1 MFFGFVW
8 FFFNLGPVAEM
19 GACLKPGFLFFVEE
33 GEESNWD
40 LKMSRKLIWGE
51 ERKLFIEQERW
62 H

>member
-33 GEESNWD
+33 GEESN
-40 LKMSRKLIWGE
+40 
-51 ERKLFIEQERW
+51 
-62 H
+62 